1 MQTYSERSGTN
12 ILICAPV
19 RPVSKNLRRAISEV
33 ICDIDAIV
41 EAHLP
46 DIITIE
52 SGADATHVL
61 FLVFEQRR
69 QIQITMEAIDAA
81 LANLSSNEERFDI
94 WPITRS
100 HELLGTIREV
110 NCIIGW
116 RD

>member
-1 MQTYSERSGTN
+1 MQTFSERSGTN
-12 ILICAPV
+12 VLICAPV
-19 RPVSKNLRRAISEV
+19 RPVSKKLRCAISEV

-46 DIITIE
+46 DVIAVG
-52 SGADATHVL
+52 SGAGAAHVL

-69 QIQITMEAIDAA
+69 QIQTTMEAIDTA
-81 LANLSSNEERFDI
+81 LASLSSSEETFDI

-100 HELLGTIREV
+100 HELLGTIREI
-110 NCIIGW
+110 NCVIGW